1 MEEQIKEQKEGMPEE
16 QKITLTVREAAK
28 LIGISEK
35 SAYNNLIRLPDFPVV
50 KIGKRLVILREAFIK
65 WLEKNTGIAS

>member
-35 SAYNNLIRLPDFPVV
+35 SAYNKLIRQPGFPVV

>member
-16 QKITLTVREAAK
+16 QKITLTVKEAAK

-35 SAYNNLIRLPDFPVV
+35 SAYNKLIRLPDFPVV
-50 KIGKRLVILREAFIK
+50 KIRQAACDIEGGIHKMAGK
-65 WLEKNTGIAS
+65 